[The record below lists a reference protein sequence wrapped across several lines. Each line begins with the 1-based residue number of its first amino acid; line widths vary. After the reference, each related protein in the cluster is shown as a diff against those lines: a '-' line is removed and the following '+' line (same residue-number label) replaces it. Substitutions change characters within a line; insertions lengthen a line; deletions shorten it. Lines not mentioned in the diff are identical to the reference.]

1 MMNRKITKF
10 KMWTIELN
18 YFGLSVSKNHRHR
31 AQEIKGLSWKLTS
44 YNLQLFVLSPTFLE
58 SGVNRAVTSACITF
72 LFYLY
77 LQSQCV
83 GVCDLIYKV

>member
-1 MMNRKITKF
+1 ML
-10 KMWTIELN
+10 TIELN

-58 SGVNRAVTSACITF
+58 STVQSLQRASHHSSSIF
-72 LFYLY
+72 IY
-77 LQSQCV
+77 V
-83 GVCDLIYKV
+83 GVVYVVLIYKV